1 MAKTVDVDKKAQE
14 LAEKLDKASE
24 GLNKP
29 FKGLVDELAKVN
41 TAVAISA
48 ADIRKDTRDSFSG
61 FLSRKKLAKA
71 MVDFDK
77 TEFETNKA
85 TSAKT
90 TSMRDKL
97 LQEQQDE
104 INRNQNLNAAKK
116 AIAEN
121 ELAIQNNL
129 NNNMHGSVEANIE
142 RQKEIDEIQQ
152 QVDAKETEIK
162 KFRLAKIEK
171 ANKDL
176 EKLDEDRVKL
186 EEDKAEQMKKASSS
200 EEFDN
205 FSGSL
210 KNLTGGLLDIGG
222 MLDDVTKFGND
233 IKNVGAGIA
242 SAFSKVTSFGANVSE
257 IGQGLK
263 ATTDSAGGLPDAF
276 ALLKDSVM
284 GLMGSIAALWLTF
297 KTKVKDIAG
306 SIVGAGKKKFGEAKD
321 FVADK
326 ATKGQDKVTEIFN
339 YNKDAMMDSVTTL
352 GNNMKMGAKSMG
364 GKGLKAIKSA
374 PAQLMKG
381 ARMFVS
387 LLSKIPMMLAA
398 IPALL
403 ASPIVLI
410 GLAVLALIIG
420 LVIIWVKF
428 KDQIIEKFE
437 MMKTKVTGVVTSLI
451 DGFLEVWQKVKDWFG
466 DKVHGIKKFL
476 GLTTEEEDAEQEKKK
491 LEKQQKKEA
500 MKLKEEEIDAQMK
513 EKFGDKSLNFFG
525 GSKEAKEEK
534 KRMMEEA
541 AGNYDENLKLD
552 NTSSKDLLEDRDNAI
567 NNAAAAADQLDARKK
582 EVERRMSDPND
593 QSVKD
598 GKGNVL
604 EGEAKR
610 AVLED
615 LADRGKLVRDEIFEL
630 SNKQLENYFDQKYS
644 DSDKA
649 QAELETREDF
659 IPINF
664 ANQGRIKELREI
676 DGEGDLDGPGLT
688 EKERMELTRLERDQ
702 GDRIKDSADRAK
714 EMGPKRESIQST
726 AIAQQ
731 NTNNNVTNNTI
742 SSSPNPRPTDTT
754 INRTATVNQ
763 N

>member
-1 MAKTVDVDKKAQE
+1 MAKKTVDVDKKAQE

-41 TAVAISA
+41 QAVAISA

-85 TSAKT
+85 TSTKT

-97 LQEQQDE
+97 LEEQQVE

-129 NNNMHGSVEANIE
+129 NNKWHGSVEANIE
-142 RQKEIDEIQQ
+142 KQKEIEEIQQ

-233 IKNVGAGIA
+233 IKNIGKGFAAGYEKLEGT
-242 SAFSKVTSFGANVSE
+242 FLNSE
-257 IGQGLK
+257 KLGKPLTK
-263 ATTDSAGGLPDAF
+263 
-276 ALLKDSVM
+276 LKDTVM
-284 GLMGSIAALWLTF
+284 GLIGSIGALWLTM
-297 KTKVKDIAG
+297 KTKMKE
-306 SIVGAGKKKFGEAKD
+306 IVGGIGKKATDMKDNVTKKFGDGKT

-326 ATKGQDKVTEIFN
+326 VTKGKDKVTEGFTKG
-339 YNKDAMMDSVTTL
+339 KDAMMDSVSKL

-374 PAQLMKG
+374 PANLMKG

-420 LVIIWVKF
+420 LVIIWMKF
-428 KDQIIEKFE
+428 KDQIKEKFE
-437 MMKTKVTGVVTSLI
+437 MMKTKVIGVVTSLVE
-451 DGFLEVWQKVKDWFG
+451 GFLEVWQKVKDWFG

-476 GLTTEEEDAEQEKKK
+476 GLTTEEEDAEHEKKNLK
-491 LEKQQKKEA
+491 KADKKEA
-500 MKLKEEEIDAQMK
+500 MNLKEEEIDAQMK
-513 EKFGDKSLNFFG
+513 EKYGDKALNFFG

-541 AGNYDENLKLD
+541 DGNYDENLKLD
-552 NTSSKDLLEDRDNAI
+552 DTSSKELLEERDTNL
-567 NNAAAAADQLDARKK
+567 NAADAAKDQLQAREKA
-582 EVERRMSDPND
+582 VEERMKTANIT
-593 QSVKD
+593 QN
-598 GKGNVL
+598 GKTL
-604 EGEAKR
+604 EGDEKR
-610 AVLED
+610 AFLED
-615 LADRGKLVRDEIFEL
+615 MADKGKLDNKRATFKDA
-630 SNKQLENYFDQKYS
+630 SNEQLENFAENKEV
-644 DSDKA
+644 KA
-649 QAELETREDF
+649 EKLQAELETREDY
-659 IPINF
+659 IP
-664 ANQGRIKELREI
+664 ANMKGDARLSELQDE
-676 DGEGDLDGPGLT
+676 DLFGGLT
-688 EKERMELTRLERDQ
+688 EKEEMEMNRIERGQ
-702 GDRIKDSADRAK
+702 GDRIKDGADRAK

-726 AIAQQ
+726 AVAQQ
-731 NTNNNVTNNTI
+731 NNNNNVTNNTI
-742 SSSPNPRPTDTT
+742 SSSPNPRPTDNT
-754 INRTATVNQ
+754 ISRTANVNQ

>member
-1 MAKTVDVDKKAQE
+1 MAKTVDVEQLDKE
-14 LAEKLDKASE
+14 LADATSK
-24 GLNKP
+24 LNKK
-29 FKGLVDELAKVN
+29 FKGLVNELAKTN
-41 TAVAISA
+41 KAVALQTA
-48 ADIRKDTRDSFSG
+48 ETRLGAKETFSG
-61 FLSRKKLAKA
+61 FLASAKMDKAIRETDRKILDEKTAGHKKLVDAEEKEISRNKQINDTKA
-71 MVDFDK
+71 
-77 TEFETNKA
+77 
-85 TSAKT
+85 
-90 TSMRDKL
+90 
-97 LQEQQDE
+97 
-104 INRNQNLNAAKK
+104 
-116 AIAEN
+116 
-121 ELAIQNNL
+121 ELATL
-129 NNNMHGSVEANIE
+129 EAQLKKDGTLSTEKRLEKQEAIDSKREKIE
-142 RQKEIDEIQQ
+142 TDIN
-152 QVDAKETEIK
+152 AIK
-162 KFRLAKIEK
+162 KFRAKDIEKIE
-171 ANKDL
+171 N
-176 EKLDEDRVKL
+176 ERT
-186 EEDKAEQMKKASSS
+186 KAEEAYNEVIKDASSS

-242 SAFSKVTSFGANVSE
+242 SAFGKLTSFGANISE
-257 IGQGLK
+257 LGQGL
-263 ATTDSAGGLPDAF
+263 AGKGSPF
-276 ALLKDSVM
+276 ERLKNEVM
-284 GLMGSIAALWLTF
+284 KLVTAIGALWLSF
-297 KTKVKDIAG
+297 KTKMKDIAG
-306 SIVGAGKKKFGEAKD
+306 GIGKRANDMKDNVTKKFGDGKAFVADSINNKVTAGKD
-321 FVADK
+321 FVTGKVTAGK
-326 ATKGQDKVTEIFN
+326 DKVTEGFTKG
-339 YNKDAMMDSVTTL
+339 KDAMMDSVSKL
-352 GNNMKMGAKSMG
+352 GNNMKMGAKSLG
-364 GKGLKAIKSA
+364 GKGLKAIKMA
-374 PAQLMKG
+374 PKMLMKG
-381 ARMFVS
+381 ATRFVS
-387 LLSKIPMMLAA
+387 LLARIPAMLAA

>member
-1 MAKTVDVDKKAQE
+1 
-14 LAEKLDKASE
+14 
-24 GLNKP
+24 
-29 FKGLVDELAKVN
+29 
-41 TAVAISA
+41 
-48 ADIRKDTRDSFSG
+48 
-61 FLSRKKLAKA
+61 
-71 MVDFDK
+71 
-77 TEFETNKA
+77 
-85 TSAKT
+85 
-90 TSMRDKL
+90 
-97 LQEQQDE
+97 
-104 INRNQNLNAAKK
+104 
-116 AIAEN
+116 
-121 ELAIQNNL
+121 
-129 NNNMHGSVEANIE
+129 
-142 RQKEIDEIQQ
+142 
-152 QVDAKETEIK
+152 
-162 KFRLAKIEK
+162 
-171 ANKDL
+171 
-176 EKLDEDRVKL
+176 
-186 EEDKAEQMKKASSS
+186 
-200 EEFDN
+200 
-205 FSGSL
+205 
-210 KNLTGGLLDIGG
+210 
-222 MLDDVTKFGND
+222 
-233 IKNVGAGIA
+233 
-242 SAFSKVTSFGANVSE
+242 
-257 IGQGLK
+257 
-263 ATTDSAGGLPDAF
+263 
-276 ALLKDSVM
+276 
-284 GLMGSIAALWLTF
+284 
-297 KTKVKDIAG
+297 
-306 SIVGAGKKKFGEAKD
+306 
-321 FVADK
+321 
-326 ATKGQDKVTEIFN
+326 
-339 YNKDAMMDSVTTL
+339 
-352 GNNMKMGAKSMG
+352 
-364 GKGLKAIKSA
+364 
-374 PAQLMKG
+374 
-381 ARMFVS
+381 
-387 LLSKIPMMLAA
+387 
-398 IPALL
+398 
-403 ASPIVLI
+403 
-410 GLAVLALIIG
+410 
-420 LVIIWVKF
+420 
-428 KDQIIEKFE
+428 
-437 MMKTKVTGVVTSLI
+437 
-451 DGFLEVWQKVKDWFG
+451 
-466 DKVHGIKKFL
+466 
-476 GLTTEEEDAEQEKKK
+476 
-491 LEKQQKKEA
+491 

-552 NTSSKDLLEDRDNAI
+552 NTSSKDLLSERDNDI

>member
-1 MAKTVDVDKKAQE
+1 MAT
-14 LAEKLDKASE
+14 
-24 GLNKP
+24 
-29 FKGLVDELAKVN
+29 
-41 TAVAISA
+41 
-48 ADIRKDTRDSFSG
+48 
-61 FLSRKKLAKA
+61 
-71 MVDFDK
+71 
-77 TEFETNKA
+77 
-85 TSAKT
+85 
-90 TSMRDKL
+90 
-97 LQEQQDE
+97 
-104 INRNQNLNAAKK
+104 
-116 AIAEN
+116 
-121 ELAIQNNL
+121 
-129 NNNMHGSVEANIE
+129 
-142 RQKEIDEIQQ
+142 
-152 QVDAKETEIK
+152 
-162 KFRLAKIEK
+162 
-171 ANKDL
+171 
-176 EKLDEDRVKL
+176 
-186 EEDKAEQMKKASSS
+186 
-200 EEFDN
+200 
-205 FSGSL
+205 
-210 KNLTGGLLDIGG
+210 
-222 MLDDVTKFGND
+222 
-233 IKNVGAGIA
+233 
-242 SAFSKVTSFGANVSE
+242 
-257 IGQGLK
+257 
-263 ATTDSAGGLPDAF
+263 
-276 ALLKDSVM
+276 
-284 GLMGSIAALWLTF
+284 
-297 KTKVKDIAG
+297 
-306 SIVGAGKKKFGEAKD
+306 
-321 FVADK
+321 
-326 ATKGQDKVTEIFN
+326 
-339 YNKDAMMDSVTTL
+339 NKDAMMDSVTTL
-352 GNNMKMGAKSMG
+352 GNNMKMGAKSLG
-364 GKGLKAIKSA
+364 GKGLKAIKMA
-374 PAQLMKG
+374 PKMLMKG
-381 ARMFVS
+381 ATRFVS
-387 LLSKIPMMLAA
+387 LLARIPAMLAA

-552 NTSSKDLLEDRDNAI
+552 NTSSKDLLSERDNDI

-630 SNKQLENYFDQKYS
+630 YNNQLEKYFAHKFS
-644 DSDKA
+644 ESDKV
-649 QAELETREDF
+649 QAELEPREVF